1 MRMGPASVDAMLSRL
16 DSGLAD
22 LLACV
27 AAFGR
32 SLHETFDPQKFLGEF
47 SSRVQPLVPHDR
59 ILILYAGEQAGT
71 FTVFA
76 EDPGVGAPLHEGRYT
91 TDFDPGGRYSTEEW
105 GLGPVCEGEVL
116 HIKDVE
122 HDPRMAER
130 PAHRA
135 RLLQIGIHAR
145 IVVPLYAGG
154 RAIGA
159 LGVANFTADAY
170 TSDHVGACRQIADLI
185 GPFVENVVLLHR
197 ERRRRR
203 RLQAVTALAP
213 ILGGSLKVG
222 DLIERL
228 GEAVRPVLDF
238 DAMSVK
244 VVSENGR
251 DLELV
256 GAFDVDRDVSPTP
269 VIVSTEDCSL
279 PDRVTKDNVVLIRH
293 AEHELDARR
302 AGDRA
307 IIERGVRSLLIAP
320 LVFADRVDGVL
331 SLAKRRPNW
340 YDDADAEV
348 ARALASE
355 VIVAIQHQRL
365 AEERQRLRA
374 MEVKARR
381 LEERVESLRGELADR
396 YGFDRIIGRAPV
408 FLESLQQAKKVA
420 ATETTVLLT
429 GESGTGKEVL
439 AHAIHHASARA
450 DGPFVAVNCAALPET
465 LIESELFG
473 HERGAFTGAD
483 KLKRGRFELA
493 AGGTLFLDE
502 IGELAPAIQAKLLR
516 VLQERQYE
524 RVGGTVT
531 LAADV
536 RLVAATNRDLE
547 RAVADGRFREDLYYR
562 LAVFR
567 VHLPALRERGDDVLL
582 LAGHLA
588 RELGAKLGKGDPGLS
603 RDARALLLGH
613 RWPGNIRELQNA
625 IERALIVSDNG
636 LLTPEQFGITLA
648 HDDRVD
654 AAASASASGM
664 MPEAVSSMAPMESLA
679 DLEKRSITEALAR
692 ASGNKSRAAASL
704 GLSRTQLYTRLKR
717 FGLDR

>member
-1 MRMGPASVDAMLSRL
+1 MIPGATMFSAM

-32 SLHETFDPQKFLGEF
+32 SLHESFDPRNFLAEF
-47 SSRVQPLVPHDR
+47 SKRAQRLVPHDR
-59 ILILYAGEQAGT
+59 MLIVYAEDEVGT

-76 EDPGVGAPLHEGRYT
+76 EDPGLGPPIHEGCYT
-91 TDFDPGGRYSTEEW
+91 TDFDPTGRYTADDW
-105 GLGPVCEGEVL
+105 GLGPVLAGDVLLIPEV
-116 HIKDVE
+116 E
-122 HDPRMAER
+122 NDPRMAR
-130 PAHRA
+130 SPAHRA
-135 RLLQIGIHAR
+135 RLLQAGIRAR
-145 IVVPLYAGG
+145 IVVPVYAGG
-154 RAIGA
+154 RVIGA
-159 LGVANFTADAY
+159 LGVANFTVGAY
-170 TSDHVGACRQIADLI
+170 TDDHVTACRQVADLI

-203 RLQAVTALAP
+203 RLQAITALAP

-228 GEAVRPVLDF
+228 AEAVRPVLDF
-238 DAMSVK
+238 DAL
-244 VVSENGR
+244 VVRVLTENGR

-256 GAFDVDRDVSPTP
+256 GAFDLDRDASPLP
-269 VIVSTEDCSL
+269 AVASTEDFSV
-279 PDRVTKDNVVLIRH
+279 PERVTKDDVLLIRD
-293 AEHELDARR
+293 AERELDPHRP
-302 AGDRA
+302 GDRRML
-307 IIERGVRSLLIAP
+307 ERGYRSLLFAP
-320 LVFADRVDGVL
+320 LVFSERVDGVL
-331 SLAKRRPNW
+331 ILAKRRLRW
-340 YDDADAEV
+340 YENADAEV
-348 ARALASE
+348 ARALAEE
-355 VIVAIQHQRL
+355 VVVAIQHQRL
-365 AEERQRLRA
+365 AEERQRLDAVEAR
-374 MEVKARR
+374 ARR
-381 LEERVESLRGELADR
+381 LEERVQSLRGELADR
-396 YGFDRIIGRAPV
+396 YGFDRILGRAPS
-408 FLESLQQAKKVA
+408 FLEALQQAQKVA
-420 ATETTVLLT
+420 PTDTTVLLT

-439 AHAIHHASARA
+439 ARAIHHASLRA
-450 DGPFVAVNCAALPET
+450 EGPFVAINCAALPET

-502 IGELAPAIQAKLLR
+502 IGELAPAVQAKLLR

-531 LAADV
+531 LTADV

-547 RAVADGRFREDLYYR
+547 RAVAEGRFRQDLYYR

-567 VHLPALRERGDDVLL
+567 VHLPALRERGDDILL
-582 LAGHLA
+582 LAGHFV
-588 RELGAKLGKGDPGLS
+588 RELGEKLGKGDPGLS

-625 IERALIVSDNG
+625 IERALILSDGG
-636 LLTPEQFGITLA
+636 LLTADQLGITVLPDS
-648 HDDRVD
+648 HREVPTPVVP
-654 AAASASASGM
+654 SGT
-664 MPEAVSSMAPMESLA
+664 MPEAEESSSPAEPLA
-679 DLEKRSITEALAR
+679 EMEKRSITEALAR
-692 ASGNKSRAAASL
+692 AKGNKSRAAAAL